1 MSITQEQGSLLATFR
16 SERISLVGDSVVKSI
31 KGAVIGGRESS
42 LAELFKGAQN
52 SIDDPKNIVASYV
65 VLSPDNVVLGFYS
78 LRCGELYRQVDLQ
91 KMELCSN
98 AWEALTKLKAN
109 PAMSAADRQ
118 LLFEAI
124 QKAMLA
130 GITSPDEWQQF
141 YLKKTSYIRDKKDW
155 SGGNIEHVSEVSPG
169 IELKYL
175 GINEDAKGLWTSYG
189 LPKRMGETLFW
200 QCVVDKIDEICKRV
214 GCQYLYLFAADNKP
228 DGNLVVYYNTR
239 LHFEKDFD
247 LNANKPHFDF
257 KCRFMCQEIEDLRQN
272 KAYFFDHFNS
282 TEK

>member
-1 MSITQEQGSLLATFR
+1 MTITQEQGDLLVKFR
-16 SERISLVGDSVVKSI
+16 SERISMVDGSVVKSI
-31 KGAVIGGRESS
+31 KGAVIGGHESG
-42 LAELFKGAQN
+42 LAELFKGNQN
-52 SIDDPKNIVASYV
+52 SYDDQKDIVASYV
-65 VLSPDNVVLGFYS
+65 VLSPEDVVLGFYS

-91 KMELCSN
+91 KMELCAN
-98 AWEALTKLKAN
+98 AWEALTKLRAN
-109 PAMSAADRQ
+109 PVMSAADKQ
-118 LLFEAI
+118 LHFEVI

-130 GITSPDEWQQF
+130 GFTSPDEWKRF
-141 YLKKTSYIRDKKDW
+141 YLKKSLYIRDKKDW
-155 SGGNIEHVSEVSPG
+155 SGSNIEQVSEVLPG

-175 GINEDAKGLWTSYG
+175 GINEDAKGLWASYG

-228 DGNLVVYYNTR
+228 DGNLVGYYNTR
-239 LHFEKDFD
+239 LHFEKDID

-257 KCRFMCQEIEDLRQN
+257 KCRFMCQEIEALKQN
-272 KAYFFDHFNS
+272 KAYFFNHFNS